1 MPEQTGHTQVHPQR
15 DAPASAERAGWRHGE
30 AFEKVM
36 AMKRVY
42 WTMED
47 TCPQAGQAGIFRDLK
62 AGQPHL
68 NSQER
73 DEENAPE
80 NHFQTR
86 EGQEGDQD

>member
-1 MPEQTGHTQVHPQR
+1 
-15 DAPASAERAGWRHGE
+15 
-30 AFEKVM
+30 
-36 AMKRVY
+36 
-42 WTMED
+42 MED
-47 TCPQAGQAGIFRDLK
+47 TCPQAGQAGMFRDLK